1 MRPKSGCRIAPNWP
15 YIGKMSMTSQ
25 FPDMTSSP
33 TVFDVALFLLPS
45 LITGANFMSTSSL
58 VLELRQSYFIRN
70 WPEIRKSEI
79 SPSEFCPIFGDWGE
93 SGIPNFGKNISNK
106 MFLDAAKCQD
116 YSFYRSWVIKGTHYG
131 WVKLPPNPPTPWS
144 RLELIKQK
152 NQVFSRNITHSV
164 TEFNSWDVQH
174 SKWLI
179 TLKLSDGPQIKQL
192 LNVR

>member
-15 YIGKMSMTSQ
+15 YIGKMSMASQ

-33 TVFDVALFLLPS
+33 TVFDVALFLLSS

-93 SGIPNFGKNISNK
+93 SGIPNLAKIS
-106 MFLDAAKCQD
+106 
-116 YSFYRSWVIKGTHYG
+116 
-131 WVKLPPNPPTPWS
+131 
-144 RLELIKQK
+144 LIKCFWMLQ
-152 NQVFSRNITHSV
+152 NAIV
-164 TEFNSWDVQH
+164 TAFTISE
-174 SKWLI
+174 
-179 TLKLSDGPQIKQL
+179 L
-192 LNVR
+192 LRKHNKDE